1 MRLHTG
7 TLMLTAFLFVPSV
20 HADQT
25 VRPDTLTIGT
35 ASPGGTYYPYGKG
48 LAALLTKHVGLTFFD
63 QPTQGTTQNV
73 LLLARHEAVLG
84 LTTMGVALHAWNGD
98 GWANGNQYHS
108 IRALF
113 PMFDSPF
120 QFVAPKRLHLGSLA
134 GFAGKRI
141 GDGPKAG
148 TGGTYMPGIFKT
160 LDIEVVLHNGAWEAN
175 MEQVASGELDGLA
188 AFAGIPM
195 PGLAQ
200 LDAKEPL
207 EYLQPLPDQ
216 IAKVKGDFLEL
227 TPSLISA
234 GTYPSLTTDYRTF
247 GLFNFAIVNQDLPDD
262 LAYKI
267 VKAVFE
273 HHQELVDAHP
283 AAKET
288 IPANVDRDTF
298 LPFHPG
304 AVRYYREI
312 GVDIPAAL
320 AGTHSDK

>member
-1 MRLHTG
+1 
-7 TLMLTAFLFVPSV
+7 
-20 HADQT
+20 
-25 VRPDTLTIGT
+25 
-35 ASPGGTYYPYGKG
+35 
-48 LAALLTKHVGLTFFD
+48 LLTKYVGVTFVD

-73 LLLARHEAVLG
+73 LLLDQNEAMLG

-98 GWANGNQYHS
+98 GWAKGKQYRS

-120 QFVAPKRLHLGSLA
+120 QFVAPKRLHLGSLM

-148 TGGTYMPGIFKT
+148 TGGTYMPGILKT
-160 LDIEVVLHNGAWEAN
+160 LDIEAVLHNGAWEAN
-175 MEQVASGELDGLA
+175 VQQVASGELDGLA

-195 PGLAQ
+195 PGLVQ
-200 LDAKEPL
+200 LDAKEAL
-207 EYLQPLPDQ
+207 EYLQPSPDQ
-216 IAKVKGDFLEL
+216 VAKVREAFPEL
-227 TPSLISA
+227 TPSLIPA
-234 GTYPSLTTDYRTF
+234 GTYPSLTTDYRSF
-247 GLFNFAIVNQDLPDD
+247 GLYNFAIVNEALPDD
-262 LAYKI
+262 LVYKI

-273 HHQELVDAHP
+273 HHQELVEAHP

-288 IPANVDRDTF
+288 IAANVDRDTF

-320 AGTHSDK
+320 AARGDK

>member
-1 MRLHTG
+1 MRRQIV
-7 TLMLTAFLFVPSV
+7 TLMLAPFLFATPVR
-20 HADQT
+20 ADQAATPET
-25 VRPDTLTIGT
+25 VTIAT

-48 LAALLTKHVGLTFFD
+48 LAALLTKYVGLSFAD

-73 LLLARHEAVLG
+73 LLLDQDKVVLG
-84 LTTMGVALHAWNGD
+84 FTTMGVALQAWNGS
-98 GWANGNQYHS
+98 GWTKGKPYRS

-160 LDIEVVLHNGAWEAN
+160 LDIEPVLRNGAWDDN
-175 MEQVASGELDGLA
+175 MQQVASGELDGLA

-200 LDAKEPL
+200 LDSKEPL
-207 EYLQPLPDQ
+207 EYLQPLSDQ
-216 IAKVKGDFLEL
+216 VVKVREAFPEL
-227 TPSLISA
+227 TPSVIPV
-234 GTYPSLTTDYRTF
+234 GTYPSLTADYRTF

-273 HHQELVDAHP
+273 HRQELVEAHP

-288 IPANVDRDTF
+288 IAASVNRDTF

-320 AGTHSDK
+320 VVDSDK